1 MIRIGV
7 LGCAEI
13 AFRRFLPELVKNQDF
28 SCVAIAE
35 EYDRTKL
42 QVFQDTFGI
51 TPRESFADIIQDP
64 EIDAVYIPLPPAF
77 HYMYAKQALEAGK
90 HVFVEKPSTT
100 NYNNT
105 KELAELAQSRNL
117 VLQENYMFQYHSQ
130 IAEIWK
136 MLADGKIGDI
146 RLIRTS
152 FGFPLRQANDF
163 RYSKAL
169 GGGAL
174 LDAGGYVTKL
184 ATLLLGETIEVR
196 MAMLNHMEGYDV
208 DMYGA
213 VTFENAA
220 GLTCQASFSMD
231 NFYQCSLEV
240 IGNKGRLYTNRV
252 YTAPPALEPDVLI
265 ETADGS
271 EHIKL
276 SADSHFA
283 HSIEQFAKAVEDETV
298 RKKMARDLVLQA
310 KLVQEIR
317 ELGSRQ

>member
-1 MIRIGV
+1 
-7 LGCAEI
+7 
-13 AFRRFLPELVKNQDF
+13 
-28 SCVAIAE
+28 
-35 EYDRTKL
+35 
-42 QVFQDTFGI
+42 
-51 TPRESFADIIQDP
+51 
-64 EIDAVYIPLPPAF
+64 
-77 HYMYAKQALEAGK
+77 
-90 HVFVEKPSTT
+90 
-100 NYNNT
+100 
-105 KELAELAQSRNL
+105 
-117 VLQENYMFQYHSQ
+117 
-130 IAEIWK
+130 
-136 MLADGKIGDI
+136 MLADGKIGNI

-163 RYSKAL
+163 RYSRAL

-196 MAMLNHMEGYDV
+196 MAMLNTMDGYDV
-208 DMYGA
+208 DMYGT

-240 IGNKGRLYTNRV
+240 IGNKGRLYTNRI
-252 YTAPPALEPDVLI
+252 YTAPPTLEPDILI

-276 SADSHFA
+276 SSDSHFA
-283 HSIEQFAKAVEDETV
+283 HSIEQFAKAVDDEAV
-298 RKKMARDLVLQA
+298 RKKMAKDLVLQA

-317 ELGSRQ
+317 ELGSR